1 MLTKKDLE
9 KLAELARLD
18 LKKGEEDKLLKNLG
32 SVLDYFEELK
42 NLDTEKIEPLTGATE
57 SSNVFREGWRGT
69 IPGKGRTIE
78 AFPENSGGIFES
90 SRGIRITALV

>member
-42 NLDTEKIEPLTGATE
+42 NLDTEKIEPLSGATE
-57 SSNVFREGWRGT
+57 SSNVFREDSEEQSLE
-69 IPGKGRTIE
+69 KGRTIE
-78 AFPENSGGIFES
+78 AFPENSGGYLKVPPVFE
-90 SRGIRITALV
+90 